1 MTFQVSDLKGKH
13 FLNLVD
19 GDNNLL
25 EPSYIR
31 GGLWLQN
38 FGYSNSFCAR
48 TSRAITNHA
57 LIGKYK
63 LRFFPNEEFKCPCR
77 QYPVESRYHILY
89 KCRRFNEYWNL
100 RRDSIAHFVMFLDHN
115 PNVFAFLNAIT

>member
-25 EPSYIR
+25 KPSYIR

-38 FGYSNSFCAR
+38 FGYSNSFCVR

-57 LIGKYK
+57 LIDKYK
-63 LRFFPNEEFKCPCR
+63 LRFFPNEEFRCPCG
-77 QYPVESRYHILY
+77 QYPIELRCHILY